1 MQHVTSGTPTGAR
14 GEDLVVAVLGP
25 VAVLSDAGPVAP
37 RGARA
42 SALVAQLALAAPR
55 AVTVSALVDALW
67 GEGLPAN
74 PRAALQSLVSR
85 LRALGPDV
93 VRFTPA
99 GYALGGLSDLDRA
112 RAAVAEARELLEQA
126 RDDDP
131 APDGG
136 RAEAAAALLDDALA
150 LWRGEPGDGL
160 ADTTPGLAA
169 ELRDTAGR
177 LRDELTTL
185 RRRAAGATGDV
196 ATVTT
201 LAGAAMAADPLD
213 EDAARD
219 LITALAGSGRPDE
232 AVRVFGRLRH
242 ALVAELGADP
252 APDLVALHD
261 RIAADAPVAPT
272 AAASPSAPA
281 PQADSAPPTPSG
293 DPTQAV
299 DATQGATPRP
309 GAGRFVRGLRAPAT
323 PLIGRGDD
331 VRAVVGELTAHRL
344 VTVLGAGGLGKTR
357 LAQEVARTVAAD
369 GDATA
374 SGPLEGL
381 SIAIAELAG
390 VRTDDDVALAI
401 ADGLGVSAVAGSA
414 RLADRLLAGDLR
426 DRIVERARTART
438 LLVLDNCE
446 HVPDGAARW
455 ADVLLSAAPGL
466 RILTTSRA
474 PLRLAAEQ
482 VYPLAPLAS
491 AAPAPGSTGTS
502 GPTRGP
508 AVELFRQR
516 ALAARPGARLPD
528 DVVARLCDRLDGLP
542 LAIELAAARVRT
554 LSVEEIERHLG
565 ARFALLRGG
574 DRTAPDRHRTL
585 EAVIEWSWN
594 LLEPSQRALWR
605 RVSVLPDGL
614 SAQAAAALGRL
625 DGAGADDVGPARPGP
640 EDPVPLDVL
649 DDIDGLVTQSLLVV
663 EEHSATSGTATSG
676 TASPGTASPGTTTGT
691 PAPVRYRM
699 LETVREFGLLRFTE
713 AGEDDA
719 VRDALLTWGTG
730 VARYCTS
737 RLLGP
742 EQVAAVDLLRRE
754 HENLLF
760 TIRAAVRAGRP
771 DVVVHGFVAL
781 GGAWTLRGAEERAAD
796 LAPAVLDAVTG
807 WPVPAAEADVTA
819 LALAY
824 AAATTAFSGTTA
836 NLRALARLRRV
847 LRDHGD
853 AVGPRTRAVASMLL
867 AGEPGAVLALRDS
880 DDPLIAFLAHLVAS
894 QEAENAGRLDEA
906 LAGAARAYDLAQGIG
921 DVASRAGAAMFLAT
935 TAFGAGDAR
944 TAKRWSRVAREGLT
958 VIGADGALRQ
968 LDWVDLGAAI
978 ADGDLAGAEAICAR
992 IEQDGTEADQSE
1004 RGGDESRAV
1013 FRAGR
1018 AEIAWVRGD
1027 VDGTL
1032 DLYEQAVNV
1041 FADLP
1046 GVADGGAS
1054 AGGSSGSASD
1064 GGSRVARP
1072 DAVGPPPAGRGDPS
1086 PAAPWA
1092 VIVGSAWII
1101 RLVDAGQVAR
1111 AAQIADVVRRRAV
1124 VLYREWM
1131 RHVADHPVLGTV
1143 CLAVG
1148 SVLTSSARPDPAVG
1162 LELLALAEALGSR
1175 QDFKALWRGPVLAT
1189 AADQHGADA
1198 VASARAGVA
1207 AIPRENLAEHAL
1219 TTLESLTTATPVNA
1233 SR

>member
-1 MQHVTSGTPTGAR
+1 MQHVDPGPPTGAL
-14 GEDLVVAVLGP
+14 GEHPVVAVLGP

-37 RGARA
+37 RGTRA
-42 SALVAQLALAAPR
+42 AALVVLLALAAPR
-55 AVTVSALVDALW
+55 TVTVSALVDALW
-67 GEGLPAN
+67 ADDLPAN

-85 LRALGPDV
+85 LRSLRPDV
-93 VRFTPA
+93 VRFTSA
-99 GYALGGLSDLDRA
+99 GYALGGPSDLDRA
-112 RAAVAEARELLEQA
+112 RAAVTEARELLGSA
-126 RDDDP
+126 RV
-131 APDGG
+131 AGSDGG
-136 RAEAAAALLDDALA
+136 AAHSAVGIPGTSRGGVAAAAVVDAALA

-160 ADTTPGLAA
+160 DDATPGLAQ

-185 RRRAAGATGDV
+185 RRRAAAAAGDA
-196 ATVTT
+196 ATVTVLGST
-201 LAGAAMAADPLD
+201 ALAADPLD

-219 LITALAGSGRPDE
+219 LMTALTATGRPDE
-232 AVRVFGRLRH
+232 ASRVFGRLRH
-242 ALVAELGADP
+242 ALVAELGTDP
-252 APDLVALHD
+252 APDLVALHA
-261 RIAADAPVAPT
+261 RVA
-272 AAASPSAPA
+272 AAASGV
-281 PQADSAPPTPSG
+281 DSTAGTTGTSGTASVQGVDGAPPT
-293 DPTQAV
+293 AV
-299 DATQGATPRP
+299 EPPPAAGRTT
-309 GAGRFVRGLRAPAT
+309 AGRFVRGLRAAAT
-323 PLIGRGDD
+323 PLIGRADD
-331 VRAVVGELTAHRL
+331 VRAVVGELTRHRL
-344 VTVLGAGGLGKTR
+344 VTILGAGGLGKTR
-357 LAQEVARTVAAD
+357 LAQEVARTVAED
-369 GDATA
+369 RATTP
-374 SGPLEGL
+374 SDPLDGL
-381 SIAIAELAG
+381 SIAVAELAG

-401 ADGLGVSAVAGSA
+401 ADGLGVSAVGSA
-414 RLADRLLAGDLR
+414 RLSDRLLAGDLH

-474 PLRLAAEQ
+474 PLQVAAEQ

-491 AAPAPGSTGTS
+491 GGARGAGSGTG
-502 GPTRGP
+502 RGP
-508 AVELFRQR
+508 AAELFRQR
-516 ALAARPGARLPD
+516 ALAARPGAQLPD
-528 DVVARLCDRLDGLP
+528 AVVARLCDRLDGLP

-554 LSVEEIERHLG
+554 LSVEEIERHLD

-574 DRTAPDRHRTL
+574 DRTVPDRHRTL

-594 LLEPSQRALWR
+594 LLEPSQRELWR

-614 SAQAAAALGRL
+614 SAHAAAALGRL
-625 DGAGADDVGPARPGP
+625 VVDPAAGASAGTAAGAAVEPEGEPAPGP
-640 EDPVPLDVL
+640 GDVPPEGLVPLDVL

-663 EEHSATSGTATSG
+663 EEN
-676 TASPGTASPGTTTGT
+676 PGLRGPGGGVHR

-699 LETVREFGLLRFTE
+699 LETVREFGLLRLAE

-719 VRDALLTWGTG
+719 VRDALLSWGMG
-730 VARYCTS
+730 VARWCTS

-760 TIRAAVRAGRP
+760 TIRQAARAGRQ

-807 WPVPAAEADVTA
+807 RTVPAADADVTA

-824 AAATTAFSGTTA
+824 AAATTAFSGITG

-867 AGEPGAVLALRDS
+867 APAPGAVLELRGS

-906 LAGAARAYDLAQGIG
+906 LDGAERAYHLAQGIG

-935 TAFGAGDAR
+935 TAFGAGDTR
-944 TAKRWSRVAREGLT
+944 TAKHWSRVAREGLT
-958 VIGADGALRQ
+958 VIGADGAMRQ
-968 LDWVDLGAAI
+968 LDWVDLGTAI
-978 ADGDLAGAEAICAR
+978 TDGDLAGAERICAR
-992 IEQDGTEADQSE
+992 VERAGQDADQSE

-1013 FRAGR
+1013 VRAGR
-1018 AEIAWVRGD
+1018 AEIAWAQGD
-1027 VDGTL
+1027 VAGAL

-1046 GVADGGAS
+1046 GVADDATS
-1054 AGGSSGSASD
+1054 AGPGSPA
-1064 GGSRVARP
+1064 AP
-1072 DAVGPPPAGRGDPS
+1072 AVGPPPAGRGDPS

-1092 VIVGSAWII
+1092 VIVGSAWIV
-1101 RLVDAGQVAR
+1101 RLVDAGHDVRARQV
-1111 AAQIADVVRRRAV
+1111 ADVVRRRAV
-1124 VLYREWM
+1124 RLYREWM

-1148 SVLTSSARPDPAVG
+1148 AVLTAGPRPDAAVG

-1175 QDFKALWRGPVLAT
+1175 QDFMALRRDPVLAA
-1189 AADQHGADA
+1189 AADRHGADA
-1198 VASARAGVA
+1198 VAAARARIA
-1207 AIPRENLAEHAL
+1207 AISREDLAEHAL
-1219 TTLESLTTATPVNA
+1219 TTLENLSTAELVA
-1233 SR
+1233 G